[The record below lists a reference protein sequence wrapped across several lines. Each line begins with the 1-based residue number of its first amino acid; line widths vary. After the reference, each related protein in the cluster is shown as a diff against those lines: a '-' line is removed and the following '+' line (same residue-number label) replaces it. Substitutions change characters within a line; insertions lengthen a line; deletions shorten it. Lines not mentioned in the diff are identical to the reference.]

1 MQISPPSKVQGGAV
15 VGASVEVEVE
25 VEVVGASVE
34 VEVEVDG
41 ASVEVEVGEVGTEE
55 GSVHIPEIQLRPV
68 SQGPTLLASSQVA
81 PA

>member
-15 VGASVEVEVE
+15 VGASVEVE

-68 SQGPTLLASSQVA
+68 SQGPT
-81 PA
+81 